1 MSLFEGW
8 FIKFGNVILPNSYM
22 YTDGYESTPNQR
34 EQLKAYRDGNRLLHL
49 ETSPNHKTTI
59 KMNIRELWTDEKEA
73 FQNVIKAAYLNERQ
87 RKIAV
92 TYWNDEDNVY
102 KYGEFYYPDIT
113 FSVHQIDEV
122 KKQAQYNSFEIE
134 LIEF

>member
-1 MSLFEGW
+1 MSAFEGW
-8 FIKFGNVILPNSYM
+8 FIKFGDVILPNSYM
-22 YTDGYESTPNQR
+22 YADGIESTPNQR

-49 ETSPNHKTTI
+49 ETSPNHKTRI
-59 KMNIRELWTDEKEA
+59 KFNIRELWTDEKEA
-73 FQNVIKAAYLNERQ
+73 FQNVIKLATLNERQ
-87 RKIAV
+87 RKVAV

-113 FSVHQIDEV
+113 YKVHRIDEV
-122 KKQAQYNSFEIE
+122 KKQAEYNSFELE

>member
-122 KKQAQYNSFEIE
+122 RKQAQYNSFEIE